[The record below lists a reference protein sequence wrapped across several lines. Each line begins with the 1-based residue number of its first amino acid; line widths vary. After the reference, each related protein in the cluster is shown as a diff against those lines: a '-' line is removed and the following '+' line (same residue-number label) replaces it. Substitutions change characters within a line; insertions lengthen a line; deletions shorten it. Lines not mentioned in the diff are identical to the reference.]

1 LKVLPKLGLGRL
13 VCQEEVERLVEAG
26 SFFIFGSNVQSS
38 RSLTAGHAH
47 LPERERTRVSA

>member
-13 VCQEEVERLVEAG
+13 VAQEEVERLVEA